1 MSDFSSLQT
10 ALSGLTAHQKAVQTA
25 GHNIA
30 NAATPGYSRQRV
42 DLKSSGAG
50 VVPAVWSKP
59 DGIGNGVEVSTI
71 VRIRDQFL
79 EARAVREVGTGAHLE
94 RLGSIMDRIEMIFP
108 EPSDVGLAH
117 QLSDM
122 WASFDDVGN
131 QPGSSAPRISLL
143 ERAGTVASELNRAAT
158 ELANL
163 HQSSVDQADAL
174 VTEVNTTAARVAE
187 LNQSVRNATAAG
199 LAPHDLADQRDRLI
213 DRLGELVGVTT
224 QPGEHGTTNVFLGGT
239 ALVRGDRAES
249 LVLDTEGDL
258 PAPHDGLDLTNTQV
272 RWAKDNYPA
281 AVTSGEIA
289 GLMEGAN
296 RAIPDQLADLDAVA
310 DTLITQVNDLHVQG
324 FGLDGAD
331 GRQFFAGT
339 DAATIRVHD
348 DVAGQP
354 DNVAAAAPDP
364 ANPGSPLGELDASW
378 AQALAALGDAPDAPD
393 QVYNDMIGALGVE
406 TQALHR
412 RQAIQGEVIRQ
423 VDDAREGV
431 RGVNIDEEMVS
442 LVQSQHA
449 YAASARLMTTIDEML
464 ATLITRTGV
473 VGR

>member
-30 NAATPGYSRQRV
+30 NSATPGYSRQRV
-42 DLKSSGAG
+42 DLTSNGAG
-50 VVPAVWSKP
+50 VVPAVWSKS
-59 DGIGNGVEVSTI
+59 DGIGNGVDVSTI
-71 VRIRDQFL
+71 VRVRDEFL
-79 EARAVREVGTGAHLE
+79 EARAVREIGTGAHLE
-94 RLGSIMDRIEMIFP
+94 RLGSVMDRIEMIFP
-108 EPSDVGLAH
+108 EPSDEGLAH
-117 QLSDM
+117 QLSEM

-143 ERAGTVASELNRAAT
+143 ERAGTVATELNRAAT
-158 ELANL
+158 ELVNL
-163 HQSSVDQADAL
+163 HRSSVDQADAL

-187 LNQSVRNATAAG
+187 LNQAVRNATAAG
-199 LAPHDLADQRDRLI
+199 LAPHDLADQRDQLV
-213 DRLGELVGVTT
+213 DRLGELVGVSTRT
-224 QPGEHGTTNVFLGGT
+224 GEMGTVDVFLGGS
-239 ALVRGDRAES
+239 ALVRSDRAES
-249 LVLDTEGDL
+249 LVLDTDGDL
-258 PAPHDGLDLTNTQV
+258 PAPHAGLDLTNTQV
-272 RWAKDNYPA
+272 RWSKDDYPA
-281 AVTSGEIA
+281 EITSGEIA

-296 RAIPDQLADLDAVA
+296 RAIPDQMADLDEVA

-324 FGLDGAD
+324 FGLDGVD

-339 DAATIRVHD
+339 DAATIRLHD

-364 ANPGSPLGELDASW
+364 VNPGAPLGELDASW
-378 AQALAALGDAPDAPD
+378 AQALAELGDASDAPD
-393 QVYNDMIGALGVE
+393 REYNDMIGALGVE
-406 TQALHR
+406 TQALQR
-412 RQAIQGEVIRQ
+412 RQEIQGEVIAQ

-431 RGVNIDEEMVS
+431 RGVNVDEEMVS

-449 YAASARLMTTIDEML
+449 YAASSRLMTTIDEML
-464 ATLITRTGV
+464 ATLITQTGV